1 MSDELNKCGCGNN
14 HEDKK
19 DGCGCGNNHEDKKDG
34 CGCGHDHGHDHDDN
48 DEECGCGEDSMVI
61 DLEDENGDVISC
73 PIIDAFEFEGNEYIL
88 AQSPEDDSVYMFKSV
103 GEELVVPDE
112 EEFDRVSTY
121 YNEELVE
128 E

>member
-19 DGCGCGNNHEDKKDG
+19 DGCGCGNNHEEKEDG
-34 CGCGHDHGHDHDDN
+34 CGCGHDHGHDHDD
-48 DEECGCGEDSMVI
+48 DECGCGEDSMVI